1 MFNGIR
7 MLLVVVLV
15 AGSACAAPPPLRL
28 KPITFTSE
36 AGNAVEAEAGELRV
50 PERRGVAKSG
60 TVTLKF
66 IRFKATTPR
75 PGPPIIY
82 LAGGPGSSGIQTAK
96 EARFPLFMAMREFGD
111 VIALD
116 QRGAG
121 ESRPDLDC
129 DEPFAVPFDKPLH
142 RSAIASMIAAEAKC
156 GARLRRKGID
166 LAGYNTRESA
176 ADLEDLRKAL
186 GASKIVL
193 WGTSYG
199 THLATAALRDYGPNI
214 DRVILLG
221 VEGPDDT
228 WKLPS
233 DQQNLLEEIAR
244 RAAADPA
251 IHQRLP
257 DLLGSLKNVLAELEG
272 GPKRVALVHPMN
284 GEKLEVV
291 VGKLDLQIVVSQ
303 MLTGPETFSVL
314 PDLVSRLERGDWP
327 ALALMAARQRAGE
340 APRAM
345 PVAMDCAS
353 GASEAR
359 RKRIAEEA
367 SRTLLGDAI
376 NLPFPDLCAAL
387 NVPDLGDAFRAP
399 LQSDVPALLISGTLD
414 GRTPPRQAT
423 ELAAGMPNAVQVVI
437 DGAGHS
443 DPLFLSS
450 PRILLAMQEFM
461 RTGKTSHTNIQV
473 TPKKFNAIETVVEV
487 PVATLDK
494 YVGVYRVTPKIKRR
508 VLRAGNILYTI
519 RDGGLP
525 VPIRPTSPTTFFG
538 EGLRMQIQFE
548 LDAKGNAVAMVVTQA
563 DGSVQRDPKQ

>member
-1 MFNGIR
+1 MSMVIR
-7 MLLVVVLV
+7 MLVVVVLL
-15 AGSACAAPPPLRL
+15 AESACAAPPVFRV
-28 KPITFTSE
+28 KPAKFTSE
-36 AGNAVEAEAGELRV
+36 AGQTVEAESGELRV
-50 PERRGVAKSG
+50 PERRGVSGSG

-66 IRFKATTPR
+66 VRFKSTSPR
-75 PGPPIIY
+75 PGPPIVY
-82 LAGGPGSSGIQTAK
+82 LAGGPGASGIETAK

-129 DEPFAVPFDKPLH
+129 DEPFAVPFNQPLE

-156 GARLRRKGID
+156 AARLRSSGVD

-186 GASKIVL
+186 GAEKLVL

-199 THLATAALRDYGPNI
+199 THLAAAALRSYGATI
-214 DRVILLG
+214 DRVILSG
-221 VEGPDDT
+221 IEGPDDT

-233 DQQNLLEEIAR
+233 DQQTLLEEIAR

-257 DLLGSLKNVLAELEG
+257 DFLGTLTSVLAELEAR
-272 GPKRVALVHPMN
+272 PKRVALVNPLN
-284 GEKLEVV
+284 DKKIDVV
-291 VGKLDLQIVVSQ
+291 VGKLDLQVLISQ
-303 MLTGPETFSVL
+303 LLTGPETFAAL
-314 PDLVSRLERGDWP
+314 PDLVSRLGRGDWT
-327 ALALMAARQRAGE
+327 ALALLAARQRFGE
-340 APRAM
+340 APKAM

-359 RKRIAEEA
+359 RRRIAEEA
-367 SRTLLGDAI
+367 PRTLLADAI
-376 NLPFPDLCAAL
+376 NLPFPELCAAL

-399 LQSDVPALLISGTLD
+399 LRSDVPALLISGTLD
-414 GRTPPRQAT
+414 GRTSPHQAA
-423 ELAAGMPNAVQVVI
+423 ELASGMPNAVQLII

-450 PRILLAMQEFM
+450 PKILTAMQEFM
-461 RTGKTSHTNIQV
+461 RGGKPSQTRIEV
-473 TPKKFNAIETVVEV
+473 TPKAFDRIEDVIEISES
-487 PVATLDK
+487 TLQK
-494 YVGVYRVTPKIKRR
+494 YAGVYTISPKAKRR
-508 VLRAGNILYTI
+508 VVKAGNVLYTI

-525 VPIRPTSPTTFFG
+525 IPMRPTSPTDFFG
-538 EGLRMQIQFE
+538 EGVRTRVHFE
-548 LDAKGNAVAMVVTQA
+548 LDPTGKVVAMVMTQV
-563 DGSVQRDPKQ
+563 DGSVHRDPKR

>member
-1 MFNGIR
+1 MFIGIR
-7 MLLVVVLV
+7 MLIVVVLV
-15 AGSACAAPPPLRL
+15 AGSACAAPPALRL
-28 KPITFTSE
+28 KPITFTNA
-36 AGNAVEAEAGELRV
+36 AGKTVEAEAGELRV
-50 PERRGVAKSG
+50 PERRGVPKSG
-60 TVTLKF
+60 IVTLKF
-66 IRFKATTPR
+66 VRFKATSPR
-75 PGPPIIY
+75 PGPPIFY

-121 ESRPDLDC
+121 DSRPDLDC
-129 DEPFAVPFDKPLH
+129 DEPFAAPFDKPLH
-142 RSAIASMIAAEAKC
+142 RSAIASMIAAESKC
-156 GARLRRKGID
+156 AARLRRSGID

-186 GASKIVL
+186 GAEKIVL

-199 THLATAALRDYGPNI
+199 THLATAALRHYGPNI

-228 WKLPS
+228 WKLPG

-244 RAAADPA
+244 LAAADPA
-251 IHQRLP
+251 IHRRLP
-257 DLLGSLKNVLAELEG
+257 DFLSSLKNVLAELETR
-272 GPKRVALVHPMN
+272 PKRVPLVHPMN
-284 GEKLEVV
+284 GQKLDVV
-291 VGKLDLQIVVSQ
+291 VGKLDLQVLVSQ
-303 MLTGPETFSVL
+303 LLTSPETFSGL
-314 PDLVSRLERGDWP
+314 PDLVSRLERGDWT
-327 ALALMAARQRAGE
+327 ALALLAARQRSGE

-399 LQSDVPALLISGTLD
+399 LKSDVPALLISGTLD
-414 GRTPPRQAT
+414 GRTPPRQAA

-450 PRILLAMQEFM
+450 PQILLAMQEFM
-461 RTGKTSHTNIQV
+461 RTGKTAHTRIQV
-473 TPKKFNAIETVVEV
+473 TPKRFDSIETVVEL
-487 PVATLDK
+487 PESTLEK

-508 VLRAGNILYTI
+508 VVKAGNVLYTI

-525 VPIRPTSPTTFFG
+525 IPIRPTSPTTFFG
-538 EGLRMQIQFE
+538 EGQRTQIQFE
-548 LDAKGNAVAMVVTQA
+548 LDAKGNAVAMVFKQA
-563 DGSVQRDPKQ
+563 DGTMQRDPKQ

>member
-1 MFNGIR
+1 
-7 MLLVVVLV
+7 MLIVVVLVVVLGL
-15 AGSACAAPPPLRL
+15 GSACAAPPALRF
-28 KPITFTSE
+28 KPITFTNE
-36 AGNAVEAEAGELRV
+36 AGKSVQAEEGELRV
-50 PERRGVAKSG
+50 PERRGAAKSG

-66 IRFKATTPR
+66 VRFKATSPR
-75 PGPPIIY
+75 PGPPIVY
-82 LAGGPGSSGIQTAK
+82 LAGGPGSSGIETAK
-96 EARFPLFMAMREFGD
+96 EARFPLFMAMRAFGD

-121 ESRPDLDC
+121 QSRPDLDC
-129 DEPFAVPFDKPLH
+129 DEPFAIPFDKPL
-142 RSAIASMIAAEAKC
+142 RRDDVALMIAAEAKC
-156 GARLRRKGID
+156 AARLRRSGVD

-186 GASKIVL
+186 GAEKLVL

-199 THLATAALRDYGPNI
+199 THLATAALRDSGAHI

-251 IHQRLP
+251 IHGRLP
-257 DLLGSLKNVLAELEG
+257 DFLASLKNVLAELEAR
-272 GPKRVALVHPMN
+272 PKRVPLVHPMN
-284 GEKLEVV
+284 GQRLDVV
-291 VGKLDLQIVVSQ
+291 VGKLDLQVLLAQ
-303 MLTGPETFSVL
+303 FLTSPETFSGF
-314 PDLVSRLERGDWP
+314 PDLISRVERGDWA
-327 ALALMAARQRAGE
+327 ALALLAARQRAGE

-353 GASEAR
+353 GASAAR

-367 SRTLLGDAI
+367 SRALLGDAI

-399 LQSDVPALLISGTLD
+399 LKSDVPALLISGTLD
-414 GRTPPRQAT
+414 GRTPPRQAA

-437 DGAGHS
+437 EGAGHS

-450 PRILLAMQEFM
+450 PEILLAMQEFM
-461 RTGKTSHTNIQV
+461 RAGKTSHTRIQV
-473 TPKKFNAIETVVEV
+473 TPKKFDPIETVVAL
-487 PVATLDK
+487 PDATLER
-494 YVGVYRVTPKIKRR
+494 YVGVYRVTPKVERR
-508 VLRAGNILYTI
+508 VVKAGNILYTI

-525 VPIRPTSPTTFFG
+525 IPIRPTSPTTFFG
-538 EGLRMQIQFE
+538 EGTRTHIEFA
-548 LDAKGNAVAMVVTQA
+548 LDAKGNAVAMVVRQP

>member
-1 MFNGIR
+1 MFTDIR
-7 MLLVVVLV
+7 MLLVVVLF

-28 KPITFTSE
+28 KPITFTNV
-36 AGNAVEAEAGELRV
+36 AGKAVEAEEGELRV
-50 PERRGVAKSG
+50 PERRGVAGSE
-60 TVTLKF
+60 TVTLRF
-66 IRFKATTPR
+66 VRFKATSPH
-75 PGPPIIY
+75 PGPPIVY

-96 EARFPLFMAMREFGD
+96 EARFPLFMAMRELGD

-121 ESRPDLDC
+121 ASRPDLDC
-129 DEPFAVPFDKPLH
+129 DEPFAAPFDKPLH

-156 GARLRRKGID
+156 AARLRRSGVD
-166 LAGYNTRESA
+166 LAGYNTRENA
-176 ADLEDLRKAL
+176 TDLEDLRKAL
-186 GASKIVL
+186 GAQKLVL

-199 THLATAALRDYGPNI
+199 THLAAAALRDYGPNI

-251 IHQRLP
+251 IHARLP
-257 DLLGSLKNVLAELEG
+257 DLLSTLKNVLAELEAR
-272 GPKRVALVHPMN
+272 PKRVPLVHPLH
-284 GEKLEVV
+284 GKKLDVV
-291 VGKLDLQIVVSQ
+291 VGKLDLQLLVSQ
-303 MLTGPETFSVL
+303 LLTGPETFSIL
-314 PDLVSRLERGDWP
+314 PDLLSRLERGDWT
-327 ALALMAARQRAGE
+327 ALALLAARQRAGE
-340 APRAM
+340 APKAM

-353 GASEAR
+353 GATAAR
-359 RKRIAEEA
+359 RRRIADEA

-376 NLPFPDLCAAL
+376 NLPYPDLCAAL

-399 LQSDVPALLISGTLD
+399 LKSDVPALLISGTLD
-414 GRTPPRQAT
+414 GRTAPRQAA

-450 PRILLAMQEFM
+450 PQILTAMQEFM
-461 RTGKTSHTNIQV
+461 RTGKTSHTRIQV
-473 TPKKFNAIETVVEV
+473 TPKKFDAIESVVDV
-487 PVATLDK
+487 PEATLEK
-494 YVGVYRVTPKIKRR
+494 YVGVYTVTPKVKRR
-508 VLRAGNILYTI
+508 VVKAGNILYTI

-525 VPIRPTSPTTFFG
+525 IPIRPIGPTTFFG
-538 EGLRMQIQFE
+538 EGTRTQIEFE
-548 LDAKGNAVAMVVTQA
+548 LDAKGKAVAMIVRQP